1 MFIKGRN
8 IFETKLSLL
17 RLRCNLLFLSLLLA
31 PLFLVILLVYLIY
44 VQGEAAH
51 LDVLRLDN

>member
-1 MFIKGRN
+1 M
-8 IFETKLSLL
+8 L
-17 RLRCNLLFLSLLLA
+17 RLRCSLLFLSLLLA
-31 PLFLVILLVYLIY
+31 SLFLVILLVYLIY